1 MAQMFYDKDADLS
14 FLAGKTVGVVGFGS
28 QGHAHALNLKD
39 SGVNVV
45 VGLYPGS
52 RSWAKAEAA
61 GLRVGTVDDVA
72 EEADIIMLLTPD
84 HIQKALYDDHIAHG
98 LREGKTLMFAHG
110 FNIHYNQIAPPE
122 AIDVSMV
129 APKGPGHLLRR
140 LYEEGSGM
148 PGLLAVHQDA
158 SETAKQTAMAY
169 AAAIGC
175 GRAGVLETSFQEE
188 TETDLF
194 GEQAVLC
201 GGVSSLMQTAF
212 ETLVEAGY
220 QPESAYF
227 ETIHELKL
235 IVDLIYE
242 GGFKNMRYSIS
253 DTAEYGDYSRG
264 PQVIDSHVRENMRRV
279 LQQVQNGEFARE
291 WILENQAGRP
301 AFNKLRQRAAAHPS
315 EEVGEEL
322 RGMMAWLH
330 QKAD

>member
-1 MAQMFYDKDADLS
+1 
-14 FLAGKTVGVVGFGS
+14 
-28 QGHAHALNLKD
+28 
-39 SGVNVV
+39 
-45 VGLYPGS
+45 
-52 RSWAKAEAA
+52 
-61 GLRVGTVDDVA
+61 
-72 EEADIIMLLTPD
+72 
-84 HIQKALYDDHIAHG
+84 
-98 LREGKTLMFAHG
+98 
-110 FNIHYNQIAPPE
+110 
-122 AIDVSMV
+122 
-129 APKGPGHLLRR
+129 
-140 LYEEGSGM
+140 M

-175 GRAGVLETSFQEE
+175 GRAGVLETTFEEE

-201 GGVSSLMQTAF
+201 GGVSTLMQTAF

-264 PQVIDSHVRENMRRV
+264 PQVIDEHVRENMRHV
-279 LQQVQNGEFARE
+279 LRQIQDGDFARE

-301 AFNKLRQRAAAHPS
+301 SFNKLRQRAEMHPS
-315 EEVGEEL
+315 EEVGAEL

>member
-39 SGVNVV
+39 SDVNVV

-52 RSWAKAEAA
+52 RSWAKAETA

-72 EEADIIMLLTPD
+72 EEADIIMVLTPD
-84 HIQKALYDDHIAHG
+84 HIQKTLYDDHIAHG

-140 LYEEGSGM
+140 LYQEGSGM

-201 GGVSSLMQTAF
+201 GGVSALMQTAF

>member
-1 MAQMFYDKDADLS
+1 
-14 FLAGKTVGVVGFGS
+14 
-28 QGHAHALNLKD
+28 
-39 SGVNVV
+39 
-45 VGLYPGS
+45 
-52 RSWAKAEAA
+52 
-61 GLRVGTVDDVA
+61 
-72 EEADIIMLLTPD
+72 
-84 HIQKALYDDHIAHG
+84 
-98 LREGKTLMFAHG
+98 
-110 FNIHYNQIAPPE
+110 
-122 AIDVSMV
+122 
-129 APKGPGHLLRR
+129 
-140 LYEEGSGM
+140 M

-201 GGVSSLMQTAF
+201 GGVSALMQTAF

>member
-52 RSWAKAEAA
+52 RSWAKAETA

-72 EEADIIMLLTPD
+72 EEADIIMILTPD
-84 HIQKALYDDHIAHG
+84 HIQKTLYDDHIAHG

-110 FNIHYNQIAPPE
+110 FNIHYNQIAPPD

-140 LYEEGSGM
+140 LYEEGGGM

-201 GGVSSLMQTAF
+201 GGVSALMQTAF

>member
-52 RSWAKAEAA
+52 RSWAKAETA

-72 EEADIIMLLTPD
+72 EEADIIMILTPD
-84 HIQKALYDDHIAHG
+84 HIQKTLYDDHIAHG

-110 FNIHYNQIAPPE
+110 FNIHYNQIAPPD

-140 LYEEGSGM
+140 LYEQGSGM

-201 GGVSSLMQTAF
+201 GGVSALMQTAF

>member
-52 RSWAKAEAA
+52 RSWAKAETA

-72 EEADIIMLLTPD
+72 EEADIIMVLTPD
-84 HIQKALYDDHIAHG
+84 HIQKTLYDDHIAHG

-140 LYEEGSGM
+140 LYQEGSGM

-201 GGVSSLMQTAF
+201 GGVSALMQTAF